1 MRQPG
6 SPTAFPGWESSP
18 SPVGNPLGFENT
30 VTAGVISGLQRSI
43 PGAAARAPA
52 LIDLIQSDAPISP
65 GNSGGALVDAD
76 GEVVGTNV
84 AYIPPSGG
92 AVSLGFAFPP

>member
-1 MRQPG
+1 
-6 SPTAFPGWESSP
+6 
-18 SPVGNPLGFENT
+18 
-30 VTAGVISGLQRSI
+30 
-43 PGAAARAPA
+43 